1 VEVAQAVLDFISKK
15 RKESNAWRRALLG
28 PDGKLSPDGKTILR
42 SLMRNAQYW
51 DVGYVPGDHDR
62 TLILA
67 ARRETVNRILKT
79 INFDEAQV
87 IAHMR
92 EDNDD

>member
-1 VEVAQAVLDFISKK
+1 MEVAQAVLDFISKK